1 MGGPAGL
8 RRLFPFWS
16 LVGARERGLAPW
28 RQRTGCATLSPKSGT
43 LLGSAPLA
51 TAPPGAKEVCMVV
64 RRFSV
69 SLLSLALAALAG
81 AAVAQTWSPDQQ
93 EIWRFEEQQWK
104 MAADKDLTWIDKMVH
119 PNVSFW
125 DTDQPAPRH
134 KASLARWSRYSS
146 TNTTVLE
153 QELFPISVTIT
164 GNIAVV
170 QYRYSIARE
179 NYKKDRET
187 VTGRYTDV
195 LVKEGGRWLFLAW
208 AGGDD
213 PKK

>member
-1 MGGPAGL
+1 M
-8 RRLFPFWS
+8 S
-16 LVGARERGLAPW
+16 
-28 RQRTGCATLSPKSGT
+28 
-43 LLGSAPLA
+43 
-51 TAPPGAKEVCMVV
+51 V

-69 SLLSLALAALAG
+69 GLLSLAVVAFAG
-81 AAVAQTWSPDQQ
+81 VAVAQTWSPEQQ

-104 MAADKDLTWIDKMVH
+104 MAKEKDLTWIDKMVH
-119 PNVSFW
+119 SNLSYW
-125 DTDQPAPRH
+125 DADRPAPQN
-134 KASLARWSRYSS
+134 KASLLRWNRFSN
-146 TNTTVLE
+146 TNATVLE

-187 VTGRYTDV
+187 VTGRYMDV

>member
-1 MGGPAGL
+1 MA
-8 RRLFPFWS
+8 
-16 LVGARERGLAPW
+16 
-28 RQRTGCATLSPKSGT
+28 
-43 LLGSAPLA
+43 
-51 TAPPGAKEVCMVV
+51 V
-64 RRFSV
+64 RCFSV
-69 SLLSLALAALAG
+69 CLLSLALAVVAG
-81 AAVAQTWSPDQQ
+81 AASAQTWNPDQQ

-104 MAADKDLTWIDKMVH
+104 MAKEKDLSWIDKMVH
-119 PNVSFW
+119 PNLSYW
-125 DTDQPAPRH
+125 DADRPAPQN
-134 KASLARWSRYSS
+134 KASLLRWNRYG
-146 TNTTVLE
+146 NTSATVLE

-187 VTGRYTDV
+187 VTGRYMDV

-213 PKK
+213 PEE